1 VSRLASRQFGKPPSW
16 ATGFGNRLDASAAS
30 AYFLDLY
37 PNRGNRIWRQPLSAL
52 TRFLGDTPLRVI
64 LKLLVVSF
72 LVGLVMNAFGWSPMD
87 VLYGIREF
95 FLDLWNLGFRAIDRF
110 LGYILLGAA
119 IVVPVFILLRIANY
133 RK

>member
-1 VSRLASRQFGKPPSW
+1 MAAKHVSLHRAHESGHL
-16 ATGFGNRLDASAAS
+16 NRETA
-30 AYFLDLY
+30 
-37 PNRGNRIWRQPLSAL
+37 LSAL
-52 TRFLGDTPLRVI
+52 TRFLGDSPLRVI

-87 VLYGIREF
+87 VFYGIRKF
-95 FLDLWNLGFRAIDRF
+95 FIDLWNLGFHAIDRF

-119 IVVPVFILLRIANY
+119 IVVPAFILLRIASY

>member
-1 VSRLASRQFGKPPSW
+1 M
-16 ATGFGNRLDASAAS
+16 
-30 AYFLDLY
+30 
-37 PNRGNRIWRQPLSAL
+37 SAL
-52 TRFLGDTPLRVI
+52 TRFLGDSPFRVV

-87 VLYGIREF
+87 VVNGIQKF
-95 FLDLWNLGFRAIDRF
+95 VIDLWNLGFNAVYRF

-119 IVVPVFILLRIANY
+119 IVIPAFILLRVANY